1 MNRRLYQNTHSTWV
15 CDYHIVWC
23 PKYRGKILDD
33 KYIKLELKKMFKY
46 IATWKKLVIHAW
58 YIGEEHIHLYLSIP
72 PKYSVAYIIQVLK
85 GKTSMWIKKKTK
97 KFPQGT
103 LWARGYFVSSIGFN
117 EHQTKNYILNQSH
130 HQIELVQQKFN
141 WFKK

>member
-1 MNRRLYQNTHSTWV
+1 MEEVAHPRMSYRGRTYSSLRLYPTE
-15 CDYHIVWC
+15 I
-23 PKYRGKILDD
+23 
-33 KYIKLELKKMFKY
+33 
-46 IATWKKLVIHAW
+46 
-58 YIGEEHIHLYLSIP
+58 
-72 PKYSVAYIIQVLK
+72 SVAYIAQVLK

-103 LWARGYFVSSIGFN
+103 LWARGYYVTTVGLN

-130 HQIELVQQKFN
+130 HQVELVQQIFN